1 MGKVSEWIALKELSY
16 NKSMKRRKPKLPK
29 NSLEARNQAR
39 HAMPQPS
46 IRFKDKKKAARKSAC
61 RGR

>member
-1 MGKVSEWIALKELSY
+1 MMQTALELTY
-16 NKSMKRRKPKLPK
+16 NKSMKRRKPKLAK
-29 NSLEARNQAR
+29 NSLEMRDLAR

-61 RGR
+61 RAR

>member
-29 NSLEARNQAR
+29 NSLEARNMVR
-39 HAMPQPS
+39 HTMPLPTV
-46 IRFKDKKKAARKSAC
+46 RFRDKKKAARKSAC
-61 RGR
+61 RER